1 MSFRTP
7 PNALVW
13 WTVALLALA
22 ASCSSGTSTDGSGAL
37 NVQLE
42 LEGGVEIDEVRYT
55 VSGNGMEPMSGSI
68 DVSAPDTTVSV
79 ELFGIPEGT
88 DYLIEMVAT
97 SVDGG
102 TTCNGATDFDISP
115 GQVTLA
121 YIVLNCTLPD
131 DEGGVNV
138 DGEFNICAELV
149 KVVVAPLQTSIG
161 NVIELSAAADDR
173 EGDEVAYLW
182 TATGGTIADSAS
194 PNTTYTCEEEGEQ
207 IITIAV
213 SDDGFEFCS
222 AEWSVAVTCVMGGG
236 TGGTGG
242 GGAGGSAG
250 AGGIGGSAGEGG
262 AGGSAGEGGMG
273 GSAGD
278 GGAGGSAGEGGMG
291 GAAGAGGTG
300 GSAGAGGTG
309 GSAGEG
315 GMGGAAG
322 TGGGAGGTGGT
333 GGIVPNLCPFIRS
346 NLVSPLTQSVTN
358 FIDVSTRALD
368 FDDSA
373 AIEVLVE
380 STCGQVTDPLQTAD
394 PATGDSATTVR
405 CDQVDECTITV
416 RVSDDGFTKC
426 DGQNDAANVMT
437 LVDCVAL
444 P

>member
-1 MSFRTP
+1 
-7 PNALVW
+7 
-13 WTVALLALA
+13 
-22 ASCSSGTSTDGSGAL
+22 
-37 NVQLE
+37 
-42 LEGGVEIDEVRYT
+42 
-55 VSGNGMEPMSGSI
+55 
-68 DVSAPDTTVSV
+68 
-79 ELFGIPEGT
+79 
-88 DYLIEMVAT
+88 
-97 SVDGG
+97 
-102 TTCNGATDFDISP
+102 
-115 GQVTLA
+115 
-121 YIVLNCTLPD
+121 
-131 DEGGVNV
+131 
-138 DGEFNICAELV
+138 
-149 KVVVAPLQTSIG
+149 
-161 NVIELSAAADDR
+161 
-173 EGDEVAYLW
+173 
-182 TATGGTIADSAS
+182 
-194 PNTTYTCEEEGEQ
+194 
-207 IITIAV
+207 
-213 SDDGFEFCS
+213 
-222 AEWSVAVTCVMGGG
+222 
-236 TGGTGG
+236 
-242 GGAGGSAG
+242 
-250 AGGIGGSAGEGG
+250 
-262 AGGSAGEGGMG
+262 MG

-291 GAAGAGGTG
+291 GAAGTG